1 MQKFFSVNPKVA
13 LDQVLN
19 SYAKWIDHN
28 LNDCDAPWKGTNKR
42 NHLVCTI
49 TEKLRYVILSFKK
62 NQNRIF
68 QLKRI
73 QRWRSFLLIKF
84 CRFVDDNRKFCNG
97 IFK

>member
-1 MQKFFSVNPKVA
+1 MA

-49 TEKLRYVILSFKK
+49 TEKLRYLTLSFEKKKLNFSVETNTKMEELSVDQILSF
-62 NQNRIF
+62 R
-68 QLKRI
+68 
-73 QRWRSFLLIKF
+73 
-84 CRFVDDNRKFCNG
+84 
-97 IFK
+97 